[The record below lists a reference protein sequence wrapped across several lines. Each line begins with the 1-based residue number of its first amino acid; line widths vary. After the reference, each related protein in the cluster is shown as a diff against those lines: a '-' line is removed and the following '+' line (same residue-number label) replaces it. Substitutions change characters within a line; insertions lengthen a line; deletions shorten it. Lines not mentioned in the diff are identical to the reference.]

1 MSEKRIPCPH
11 CGEKIMPAAKKC
23 RFCGERLDGKEK
35 RKLPISRLYFL
46 WLSSLFAFFI
56 TLFVVRRTPDNFS
69 NSALIAF
76 TGIVIFGGVAYLA
89 MMVDILREIRSATA
103 KKFGLISLV
112 TFVLFFWLLINIDTV
127 EAKLGFSPIPQN
139 PPTPNVTQSS
149 PSPSVSTSPS
159 PTTKKQSSGTTNSVQ
174 ANKIECIGP
183 DGKQFSTTMEECK
196 NLNEKWGK
204 PVDYMLDCNIHP
216 DCGGGTV
223 RMSKSQC
230 EKPCSGRPTTNTTN
244 TTTTNTAPVQNTK
257 ANVYCYDN
265 VTGRSYYT
273 TSGEQCN
280 KDNLD
285 SLCKNGAKITYDYC
299 MDNCLRDQN
308 SRSSNCIYNYDD
320 PARTTCLDE
329 SHGVYQQCM
338 DACGKTYQDDS
349 ARCY

>member
-1 MSEKRIPCPH
+1 
-11 CGEKIMPAAKKC
+11 MPAAKKC

-35 RKLPISRLYFL
+35 RRLPISRLYFL

-56 TLFVVRRTPDNFS
+56 TLFVVRRTPDSFS

-127 EAKLGFSPIPQN
+127 EAKLGFSPMPQN
-139 PPTPNVTQSS
+139 PPTPNITQSS
-149 PSPSVSTSPS
+149 PSPSASPS
-159 PTTKKQSSGTTNSVQ
+159 PTTKKQNSGTTNSVQ

-280 KDNLD
+280 QDNAV
-285 SLCKNGAKITYDYC
+285 SLCRNGAKITYDYC

-308 SRSSNCIYNYDD
+308 NRSSNCIYNYSDSTKQ
-320 PARTTCLDE
+320 ACFDE
-329 SHGVYQQCM
+329 SQGVYQQCM
-338 DACGKTYQDDS
+338 DACGKTYQDDW
-349 ARCY
+349 ARCR